1 MFCNT
6 CSLLTRTWTF
16 CHAMD
21 YNNLEIVHPSIKVN
35 RLIEGQ
41 NSSAL
46 EEMYSDQSEYCSNW
60 LDSSHPNNASEDTE

>member
-1 MFCNT
+1 
-6 CSLLTRTWTF
+6 
-16 CHAMD
+16 MD